1 MLIARALVDNP
12 RLVVLDEPTV
22 GVDKQSLAGFLQ
34 QLESLRDEKG
44 LTIVMVSHELET
56 VTNHMQVDSV
66 YAMKEGLLCHA

>member
-1 MLIARALVDNP
+1 M
-12 RLVVLDEPTV
+12 

-66 YAMKEGLLCHA
+66 YVMKEGLLCHA